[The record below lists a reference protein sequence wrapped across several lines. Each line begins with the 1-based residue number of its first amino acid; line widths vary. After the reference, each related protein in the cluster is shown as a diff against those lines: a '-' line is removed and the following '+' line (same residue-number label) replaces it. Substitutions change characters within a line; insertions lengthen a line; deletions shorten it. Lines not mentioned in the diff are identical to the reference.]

1 MKVRK
6 SASVHH
12 KTVTEFS
19 EGQHPRRRKT
29 SKRTQ
34 SDMVTVKID
43 DRVVQAAKEL
53 SAGELSRIQWLPSE
67 NAAIVH
73 NNTDWKKR

>member
-6 SASVHH
+6 SASVHP

-19 EGQHPRRRKT
+19 EGQHTRRRK
-29 SKRTQ
+29 SGSRTTT
-34 SDMVTVKID
+34 DLVTVKID

-53 SAGELSRIQWLPSE
+53 SAGDLSRIQWLPGE
-67 NAAIVH
+67 NAAIIH
-73 NNTDWKKR
+73 NSSDWKKR